1 MHENERRSLFVE
13 DFLSRMRK
21 VRIPYKA
28 SVSGNPPFIEGGRH
42 LASSL
47 Y

>member
-1 MHENERRSLFVE
+1 MHENERRSVFVE

-28 SVSGNPPFIEGGRH
+28 SVSGI
-42 LASSL
+42 LAAHRLTITSL
-47 Y
+47 SQLP